1 MKTKNLKVA
10 YTSRYTQ
17 KNPCTVPQIKM
28 EGKWLEELG
37 FSVGSTVVVEYEEGS
52 IHIRPMTE
60 EELLI
65 NEQKSIS
72 LALKRKEKE
81 LLTIQSDYQKLSKV
95 AEASGIYG
103 KSIVNKSK

>member
-17 KNPCTVPQIKM
+17 KKTCTVPQIKM

-52 IHIRPMTE
+52 IRIRPMTE

-65 NEQKSIS
+65 NEQKTIF
-72 LALKRKEKE
+72 LDLKRKEKE
-81 LLTIQSDYQKLSKV
+81 LLTMQSDYQKLSKV

-103 KSIVNKSK
+103 KSTINKSK

>member
-17 KNPCTVPQIKM
+17 KKNCNVPQMKM

-81 LLTIQSDYQKLSKV
+81 LV
-95 AEASGIYG
+95 F
-103 KSIVNKSK
+103 

>member
-1 MKTKNLKVA
+1 MKSKNLKVS

-37 FSVGSTVVVEYEEGS
+37 FSVGSTIVVEYEEGS
-52 IHIRPMTE
+52 IRLRPMTE

-65 NEQKSIS
+65 NDQKAIS

-95 AEASGIYG
+95 AEYSGIYG
-103 KSIVNKSK
+103 KPSVNKSK

>member
-17 KNPCTVPQIKM
+17 KNPCNVPQIKM

-37 FSVGSTVVVEYEEGS
+37 FSVGSTVVVEYEKGS
-52 IHIRPMTE
+52 IRIRAMTE

-65 NEQKSIS
+65 NEQKTIS

-81 LLTIQSDYQKLSKV
+81 LLTIQSDYQNLSKV

-103 KSIVNKSK
+103 KSTVDKSK